1 MTPIVHGFWH
11 PSGHFDYSYAHI
23 YQLNIEDF
31 VVEIHHGDFFIFHFT
46 RKQQK
51 KAKASFHTDTVHRV
65 ERENLN
71 FGLRVCRIFSC
82 VKIKVCC

>member
-1 MTPIVHGFWH
+1 MAWVSSID

-46 RKQQK
+46 CKT
-51 KAKASFHTDTVHRV
+51 AKSRVHTVHRV
-65 ERENLN
+65 L
-71 FGLRVCRIFSC
+71 
-82 VKIKVCC
+82 